1 MVGDGDRGGKRG
13 WGAGGGGGEGGP
25 GGGGVEKDYNITRVS
40 RCSIAFQKML
50 RRRGTPALLFSIR

>member
-1 MVGDGDRGGKRG
+1 MNGRGRGRRGEGGKG
-13 WGAGGGGGEGGP
+13 EGGEEGGP
-25 GGGGVEKDYNITRVS
+25 GGEEDYNITRVS